1 MKEKINKKQLLLAL
15 TAVCLVGLIGV
26 GISYAYYVAN
36 LQVKNSKNGNNNVT
50 SASAA
55 NVVMD
60 IKSKTIYTTVY
71 HKRLSI

>member
-36 LQVKNSKNGNNNVT
+36 FQVKNPENGNNNFT
-50 SASAA
+50 SASTT

-60 IKSKTIYTTVY
+60 IKSKTIYTTIY
-71 HKRLSI
+71 YKGLSI